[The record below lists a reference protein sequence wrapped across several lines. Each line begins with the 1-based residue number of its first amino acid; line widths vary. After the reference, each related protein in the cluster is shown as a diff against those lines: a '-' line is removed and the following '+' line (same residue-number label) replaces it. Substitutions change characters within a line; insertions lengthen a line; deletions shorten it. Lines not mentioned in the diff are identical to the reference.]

1 MPNKKVKQLNRRH
14 FFAGAA
20 AIAGTAV
27 VLSKT
32 PTGQKIVAEVNEVL
46 MPEKKGYQLTEHVQK
61 YYKTTLV

>member
-1 MPNKKVKQLNRRH
+1 MPNKTVKQLNRRH